1 MAEKE
6 VQRRDEEALHAY
18 YDGELGYWSRRK
30 MKRRLERSPGLRRE
44 LAELEALSGLVLESA
59 SDVVVP
65 ELWSGI
71 ERGLAAADAEKAAR
85 ESGAPLAAVIDWLFR
100 PAGALL
106 AAGAAGAAA
115 VALAMLLFSGET
127 VPSGVVH
134 WLDSGTRNVMVLDGE
149 GDVTV
154 IWVFDPVG
162 DGASRGGRR
171 GAA

>member
-1 MAEKE
+1 MAAND
-6 VQRRDEEALHAY
+6 VRRREEEALQAY
-18 YDGELGYWSRRK
+18 YDGELGYWPRRR
-30 MKRRLERSPGLRRE
+30 MRRRLERSPGLRRE

-59 SDVVVP
+59 PDVVVP
-65 ELWSGI
+65 DLWTGI
-71 ERGLAAADAEKAAR
+71 ARGLAVVDAERSAGEPAAPR
-85 ESGAPLAAVIDWLFR
+85 AVAFEWLFR
-100 PAGALL
+100 PAGVLV
-106 AAGAAGAAA
+106 AAGAAA
-115 VALAMLLFSGET
+115 AALAMFLFSGET

-134 WLDSGTRNVMVLDGE
+134 WVDSGTRNVMVLDGE

>member
-1 MAEKE
+1 MAAND
-6 VQRRDEEALHAY
+6 VRRREEEALQAY

-30 MKRRLERSPGLRRE
+30 MKRRLERSPGLRRG

-71 ERGLAAADAEKAAR
+71 ERGLAVADAEKAAR
-85 ESGAPLAAVIDWLFR
+85 EPSGPRAPLIEWLFR
-100 PAGALL
+100 PAGALV
-106 AAGAAGAAA
+106 AAGAAA
-115 VALAMLLFSGET
+115 AALAMSLLSGET

-134 WLDSGTRNVMVLDGE
+134 WLDSGTRDVMVLDGE
-149 GDVTV
+149 GDVTI
-154 IWVFDPVG
+154 IWVLDPVA

>member
-1 MAEKE
+1 MAANDF
-6 VQRRDEEALHAY
+6 RRREEEALQAY
-18 YDGELGYWSRRK
+18 YDGELGYWSRRR
-30 MKRRLERSPGLRRE
+30 MKRRLERSPRLRRE
-44 LAELEALSGLVLESA
+44 LAELEALSGLVLEGA
-59 SDVVVP
+59 ADVVVP

-71 ERGLAAADAEKAAR
+71 ARGLPVVDAERAAG
-85 ESGAPLAAVIDWLFR
+85 ESAAPRAVVFDWLFR
-100 PAGALL
+100 PAGALVV
-106 AAGAAGAAA
+106 AGAAA
-115 VALAMLLFSGET
+115 AALAMLLFSGET

-154 IWVFDPVG
+154 IWVLDPVG

>member
-1 MAEKE
+1 MAANDD
-6 VQRRDEEALHAY
+6 RRREEEALQAY

-106 AAGAAGAAA
+106 AAGAAA

>member
-1 MAEKE
+1 MAANDD
-6 VQRRDEEALHAY
+6 RRREEEALQAY

-30 MKRRLERSPGLRRE
+30 MQRRLERSSELRQQ
-44 LAELEALSGLVLESA
+44 LADLEALSGLVLESA
-59 SDVVVP
+59 PDVVVP
-65 ELWSGI
+65 DLWTGIARELPVVDA
-71 ERGLAAADAEKAAR
+71 ERAAGEPSLPRAAAFER
-85 ESGAPLAAVIDWLFR
+85 LFR

-106 AAGAAGAAA
+106 AAGAAAA
-115 VALAMLLFSGET
+115 ALAMLLLSGET

-134 WLDSGTRNVMVLDGE
+134 WVDSGTRNVMVLDGE

>member
-1 MAEKE
+1 MAANDDRWREA
-6 VQRRDEEALHAY
+6 EALQAY
-18 YDGELGYWSRRK
+18 HDGELSYWSRR
-30 MKRRLERSPGLRRE
+30 RLQRQLARSPELRRE

-59 SDVVVP
+59 ADVVVP
-65 ELWSGI
+65 DLWAGI
-71 ERGLAAADAEKAAR
+71 ARGLAAIDAEKATAPAAGP
-85 ESGAPLAAVIDWLFR
+85 GAAIFDWLFR
-100 PAGALL
+100 PAGAML
-106 AAGAAGAAA
+106 AAGVAAA
-115 VALAMLLFSGET
+115 ALVMLLLSGET

-134 WLDSGTRNVMVLDGE
+134 WVDSGTRNVMVLDGE

>member
-1 MAEKE
+1 MAANDD
-6 VQRRDEEALHAY
+6 RRREEEALQAY
-18 YDGELGYWSRRK
+18 YDGELGYWSRRR
-30 MKRRLERSPGLRRE
+30 MQRRLERSPGLRRE

-59 SDVVVP
+59 SEVVVP
-65 ELWSGI
+65 DLWTGI
-71 ERGLAAADAEKAAR
+71 ARGLSAVDAERAAG
-85 ESGAPLAAVIDWLFR
+85 EPAAPRAVAFEWLFR

-106 AAGAAGAAA
+106 AAGAAAA
-115 VALAMLLFSGET
+115 ALAMLLLSGET

-134 WLDSGTRNVMVLDGE
+134 WVDSGTRNVMVLDGE